1 MNIAS
6 KILAAAGALLVL
18 GGCVSLPSGPS
29 VMVLPGTGK
38 SFDQFRADEM
48 DCRQYASYQVGGT
61 TTDQA
66 AQNSGLTSA
75 AVGTVIGAA
84 AGAIAGGHSNVAA
97 GAATGLLFGSAMG
110 AGAATGSQYE
120 LQRRYDIAYTQ
131 CMYAKGHMVPTSG
144 RIENT
149 TRRSSV
155 TYAPPPPPNAPPP
168 AASGAIPPPPTAG
181 AIPPPPTA
189 GAIPPPPPGTPP
201 PPPPGAN

>member
-1 MNIAS
+1 MNIAT
-6 KILAAAGALLVL
+6 KILTAAGALLLL
-18 GGCVSLPSGPS
+18 GGCVSMPSGPS
-29 VMVLPGTGK
+29 VMVLPGTGM
-38 SFDQFRADEM
+38 SFDRFRADEM

-66 AQNSGLTSA
+66 AANSGVQSA

-84 AGAIAGGHSNVAA
+84 AGALVGGHSNVAA

-110 AGAATGSQYE
+110 AGAASGSQYE

-155 TYAPPPPPNAPPP
+155 TYAPPPPPNSPPP
-168 AASGAIPPPPTAG
+168 GAAGSIPPPPA
-181 AIPPPPTA
+181 
-189 GAIPPPPPGTPP
+189 GTPP